1 MQTSGIHLLAE
12 LGGCSSH
19 LLDDEQQLKLLL
31 AGGLKQC
38 GLHELGSISHKFNPI
53 GVTVISIINESHVA
67 IHTYPEA
74 GHASID
80 IFHCSTN
87 SQTQFELLNFLRTSL
102 GAQTTAV
109 VEICRGNRLRIIKGD
124 FISGEGIPA

>member
-12 LGGCSSH
+12 LGGCSSQ
-19 LLDDEQQLKLLL
+19 LLDDEEQLKQLL

-38 GLHELGSISHKFNPI
+38 GLHELNSVSHKFNPI

-87 SQTQFELLNFLRTSL
+87 SQSLFDLLDYLKKALRAKTVQAIEIARGDHLKVVASDSIL
-102 GAQTTAV
+102 SRTA
-109 VEICRGNRLRIIKGD
+109 
-124 FISGEGIPA
+124 

>member
-12 LGGCSSH
+12 LGGCSSN
-19 LLDDEQQLKLLL
+19 LLDDEQQLKELL
-31 AGGLKQC
+31 ARGLKQC
-38 GLHELGSISHKFNPI
+38 GLHELNSVSHKFNPI

-87 SQTQFELLNFLRTSL
+87 SQSLFDLLDYLKKALRAKTVQAIEIVRGDRL
-102 GAQTTAV
+102 KV
-109 VEICRGNRLRIIKGD
+109 VASD
-124 FISGEGIPA
+124 SIPSRAA